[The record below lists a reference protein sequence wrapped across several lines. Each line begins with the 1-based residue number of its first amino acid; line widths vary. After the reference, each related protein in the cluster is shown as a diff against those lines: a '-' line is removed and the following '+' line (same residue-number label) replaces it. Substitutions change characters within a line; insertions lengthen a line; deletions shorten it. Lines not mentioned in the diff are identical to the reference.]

1 MPEKMFRVLFFCL
14 ILSTNLVAQSDG
26 IEAFWE
32 EASRSV
38 AEGDFEAYA
47 ATFHKEAILVN
58 GISGTSFPIQLALD
72 GWEQGFNDTK
82 AGKMKAEVEF
92 RFSDRF
98 YGETSAHEIGIF
110 RYWWQ
115 NEGEEAQEVFIHF
128 EMLLTKSTGEWT
140 VLMEYQK
147 SIGTEEEWAGLE

>member
-1 MPEKMFRVLFFCL
+1 MLRVLFFCL
-14 ILSTNLVAQSDG
+14 LLSTNLIAQSEG
-26 IEAFWE
+26 IAAFWE

-58 GISGTSFPIQLALD
+58 GISGTSFPIQRALD

-98 YGETSAHEIGIF
+98 HGETSAHEIGMF

-147 SIGTEEEWAGLE
+147 SMGTEEEWKKME